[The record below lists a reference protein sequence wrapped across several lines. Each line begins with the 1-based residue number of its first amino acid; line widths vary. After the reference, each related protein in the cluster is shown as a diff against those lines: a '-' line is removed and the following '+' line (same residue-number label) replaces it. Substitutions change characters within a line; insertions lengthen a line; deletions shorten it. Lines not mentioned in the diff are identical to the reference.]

1 MSRCRRWSA
10 ALGWRIEFHP
20 KAEKE
25 LSKLDREVA
34 RKIVRFLGDRVAPLE
49 NPRSLG
55 EALKG
60 PELGRFWK
68 YRVGD
73 YRLIRPI
80 QDERVTILMVTVGHR
95 REVYR

>member
-1 MSRCRRWSA
+1 LA
-10 ALGWRIEFHP
+10 WRIEFHP
-20 KAEKE
+20 HAEKE

-34 RKIVRFLGDRVAPLE
+34 RKIVRLLRERVAPLE
-49 NPRSLG
+49 DPRSLG

-73 YRLIRPI
+73 YRLICHI
-80 QDERVTILMVTVGHR
+80 QDQRVMILVVTVGHR
-95 REVYR
+95 RDVYR